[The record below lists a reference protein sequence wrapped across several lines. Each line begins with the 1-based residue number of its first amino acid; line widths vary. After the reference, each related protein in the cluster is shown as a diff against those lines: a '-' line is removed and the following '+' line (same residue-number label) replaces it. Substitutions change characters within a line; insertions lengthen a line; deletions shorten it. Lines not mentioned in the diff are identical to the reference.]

1 MVQSHN
7 VVKIITNRKVV
18 KVSDKAQIAI
28 HQNLFVNTLFRYSLL
43 FFQLY

>member
-18 KVSDKAQIAI
+18 KVSHKAQTAI
-28 HQNLFVNTLFRYSLL
+28 HQNLLVNTLFRYSLL